1 MTSPSSPDGY
11 GVLRETAMA
20 VFDDLRGRNQQ
31 IRLTSSWLLTISFF
45 AMGYFW
51 GQTNGRPGYFV
62 ISLAF
67 AASFGMFLW
76 SIFPRKVWAMAHD
89 LGKIYTKY
97 RYKDEFT
104 TTEADKDILEAVLA
118 DKGDGTNIL
127 ISTYKD
133 TEWRR
138 RAQVGGI
145 STMAAGF
152 GLVIFEKITTLM

>member
-1 MTSPSSPDGY
+1 MTSPSSADGF

-20 VFDDLRGRNQQ
+20 VFDDLRDRNRQ

-51 GQTNGRPGYFV
+51 GQANGRPGYFV

-67 AASFGMFLW
+67 AVSFVMFLW
-76 SIFPRKVWAMAHD
+76 SILPRKFWALAHD
-89 LGKIYTKY
+89 LGKIYARHRDGVK
-97 RYKDEFT
+97 FT
-104 TTEADKDILEAVLA
+104 AAEADKEILEAVLA
-118 DKGDGTNIL
+118 DKGEGKNIL
-127 ISTYKD
+127 ISIYKD
-133 TEWRR
+133 TEWRY

-152 GLVIFEKITTLM
+152 GLVLFEKIATLM